1 MTVPD
6 DAHEWFSFEDTEE
19 MRIWMFDVTFLLSPW
34 TCIFN
39 HGCKGVLEEDATGLV
54 QGCCSHG
61 AHFSG
66 KEDLARVKRAAKTL
80 TDEQWQF
87 RSIGRDRG
95 ITRKEEGET
104 VTALVDGACIFLNRP
119 DFAGGPGCALH
130 GAAIERG
137 VPHLLLKPD
146 VCWQLPLRHADLRD
160 EQTGYITSMI
170 SEWERKH
177 WGEAGEDF
185 HWWCTEAPEAFVG
198 AVPAYLGL
206 REELRAMTTEPAF
219 EALMAYLEERRTRTN
234 LPHPALRRRTTS
246 TTGR

>member
-1 MTVPD
+1 
-6 DAHEWFSFEDTEE
+6 
-19 MRIWMFDVTFLLSPW
+19 
-34 TCIFN
+34 
-39 HGCKGVLEEDATGLV
+39 
-54 QGCCSHG
+54 
-61 AHFSG
+61 
-66 KEDLARVKRAAKTL
+66 
-80 TDEQWQF
+80 
-87 RSIGRDRG
+87 
-95 ITRKEEGET
+95 
-104 VTALVDGACIFLNRP
+104 
-119 DFAGGPGCALH
+119 
-130 GAAIERG
+130 
-137 VPHLLLKPD
+137 
-146 VCWQLPLRHADLRD
+146 
-160 EQTGYITSMI
+160 MI